1 MYRYNFYYNIVNVEN
16 RWIPKG
22 SLTITDIKRRT
33 VMRTVV
39 KMDGLIKKYDNKPVV
54 DNLTLEIREGEIFG
68 VLRWTRKWKD
78 YERLFRRIENENCDC
93 RNWICRFEFGGAVG
107 TAQ

>member
-39 KMDGLIKKYDNKPVV
+39 KMDGLIKKILN
-54 DNLTLEIREGEIFG
+54 
-68 VLRWTRKWKD
+68 
-78 YERLFRRIENENCDC
+78 
-93 RNWICRFEFGGAVG
+93 
-107 TAQ
+107 